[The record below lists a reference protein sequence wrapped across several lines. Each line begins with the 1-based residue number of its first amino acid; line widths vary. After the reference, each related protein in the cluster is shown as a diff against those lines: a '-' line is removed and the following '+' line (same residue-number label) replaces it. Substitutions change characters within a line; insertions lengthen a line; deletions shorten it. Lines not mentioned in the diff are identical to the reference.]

1 MDREPAQRSARD
13 ARGLEPTGGKRAPTP
28 GQMTAVMRAMSVSAG
43 TKVLRVGVVRAGSIV
58 EERVIKQRITVTV
71 GAAETAM
78 FVVPSLATHAK
89 AVFKLFERIGDDYWL
104 NVLPGMK
111 GRVALSTGVTTID
124 GAAAG
129 GAPLKLGDDARGK
142 VILGDTTLLFQFV
155 APPVPQPRPQL
166 PLGVKAGLRNDW
178 TLTFIVAVSFLVHFG
193 LVGTM
198 YSDWNDPIV
207 GDQYDVRGLVDLM
220 AKIPAPPPVDVPD
233 QPSDLATPT
242 KPATPASASSA
253 TASAPPTSDNTTSR
267 PGTAR
272 EREPSQRTPA
282 ETSISNEHAASLAA
296 SADTMKMNILI
307 GLQGGPA
314 VAVALERSNVPPVD
328 LGAAAERNVGV
339 TRGNSDLK
347 TNGGGPIAAS
357 KTRGLSALGVTKSDG
372 AGTKAG
378 QESATAGPTGVAN
391 IGISTASAAIP
402 NADSVVAGLRG
413 RFRSCYQTGLLAD
426 STMTGKVVISAR
438 VAPNG
443 EVSSAD
449 IASISGLSPTVGQ
462 CIAGVVKRATFG
474 APSGGGSS
482 TMQIPVTFVQSK

>member
-1 MDREPAQRSARD
+1 MDKELAQQSVRSAR
-13 ARGLEPTGGKRAPTP
+13 ALEPTGRKRAPAP
-28 GQMTAVMRAMSVSAG
+28 GPMTAVMRAMSISAG
-43 TKVLRVGVVRAGSIV
+43 PRVLRVGVVRAGSIV

-71 GAAETAM
+71 GAPETAM
-78 FVVPSLATHAK
+78 FVVPSLAAHAK
-89 AVFKLFERIGDDYWL
+89 AVFRLFERIGDDYWL

-111 GRVALSTGVTTID
+111 GRVALASGVTTIE

-129 GAPLKLGDDARGK
+129 GPPLKLGDDARGK

-155 APPVPQPRPQL
+155 APPAPQPRPQL

-198 YSDWNDPIV
+198 YSDWTDPIV
-207 GDQYDVRGLVDLM
+207 GDQYDVKGLVDLM
-220 AKIPAPPPVDVPD
+220 AKIPAPPPVDVPE

-242 KPATPASASSA
+242 KPTTPASASSA
-253 TASAPPTSDNTTSR
+253 TASAPPSSNSAPSR
-267 PGTAR
+267 PNAPRG
-272 EREPSQRTPA
+272 REPRTSA
-282 ETSISNEHAASLAA
+282 ETSINNEHAASLAA

-314 VAVALERSNVPPVD
+314 VAGALDRSNVPPVD
-328 LGAAAERNVGV
+328 LGAVAERNVGV

-347 TNGGGPIAAS
+347 TNSGGPIAAT
-357 KTRGLSALGVTKSDG
+357 KTNGLTTLGVTKSDG
-372 AGTKAG
+372 TGTKAG
-378 QESATAGPTGVAN
+378 QESTTAGPSGVAN

-426 STMTGKVVISAR
+426 STMTGKVVISAK

-462 CIAGVVKRATFG
+462 CIASVVKRATFG

>member
-1 MDREPAQRSARD
+1 MDREPAQQSVRN
-13 ARGLEPTGGKRAPTP
+13 ARGLEPTGRKRAPTP
-28 GQMTAVMRAMSVSAG
+28 GQMTAVMRAMSISAG
-43 TKVLRVGVVRAGSIV
+43 PRVLRVGVVRAGSIV

-89 AVFKLFERIGDDYWL
+89 AVFRLFERIGDDYWL

-111 GRVALSTGVTTID
+111 GRVALASGVTTID

-129 GAPLKLGDDARGK
+129 GPPLKLGDDARGK

-198 YSDWNDPIV
+198 YSDWTDPIV
-207 GDQYDVRGLVDLM
+207 GDQYDVKGLVDLM
-220 AKIPAPPPVDVPD
+220 AKIPAPPPIDVPE

-253 TASAPPTSDNTTSR
+253 TASAPPTSHKTPSPPSATR
-267 PGTAR
+267 G
-272 EREPSQRTPA
+272 REPRTPA
-282 ETSISNEHAASLAA
+282 ETAISNEHAASLAA
-296 SADTMKMNILI
+296 SADTMKMQILI

-314 VAVALERSNVPPVD
+314 VVGALDRSNVPPVD
-328 LGAAAERNVGV
+328 LGAVAERNVGV

-347 TNGGGPIAAS
+347 TNSGGPIAAS
-357 KTRGLSALGVTKSDG
+357 RTSGLTTLGVTKSDG
-372 AGTKAG
+372 TGTKAG
-378 QESATAGPTGVAN
+378 QESTTAGPTGVAN
-391 IGISTASAAIP
+391 IGISMASAAIP

-426 STMTGKVVISAR
+426 STMTGKVVISAK

-462 CIAGVVKRATFG
+462 CIASVVKRATFG